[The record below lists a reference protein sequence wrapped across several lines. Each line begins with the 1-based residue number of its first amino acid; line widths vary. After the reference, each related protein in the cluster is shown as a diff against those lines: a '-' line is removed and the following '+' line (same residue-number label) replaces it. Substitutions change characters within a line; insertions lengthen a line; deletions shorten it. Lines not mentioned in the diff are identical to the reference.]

1 MMAAL
6 LIYTRHPVVVEI
18 EEHLLFQVGLK
29 EELVL
34 VMNKQYL
41 LVEMMQMRQVFLL
54 FISLLMIE

>member
-1 MMAAL
+1 MAAL